1 MLISDDGKEVKDEL
15 LHVEIFLASSHTK
28 ISVNVKKPFKTI
40 KRYCQS
46 STTRLSCL
54 NELFLFGI
62 FTGNLTILTECH
74 VF

>member
-1 MLISDDGKEVKDEL
+1 MLIPNDGKEVKDEL

-28 ISVNVKKPFKTI
+28 ISVNVKKPFKII

-46 STTRLSCL
+46 PMTRLSCL

-62 FTGNLTILTECH
+62 FAGNLMILTECH